1 VGQGG
6 GILHYDG
13 SSWTPMS
20 SGTTNWLEG
29 VWGSSSGDVF
39 AVGESGTILHYW
51 APPSGGWDPW
61 DYDFN
66 ENGVIDIGEV
76 LAAIVDYF
84 DGVIIISEVLE
95 VIVLYFSGAG
105 P

>member
-1 VGQGG
+1 MGA
-6 GILHYDG
+6 YE
-13 SSWTPMS
+13 SWTP
-20 SGTTNWLEG
+20 W
-29 VWGSSSGDVF
+29 V
-39 AVGESGTILHYW
+39 
-51 APPSGGWDPW
+51 
-61 DYDFN
+61 YDSN

-84 DGVIIISEVLE
+84 DGVITLSQVLE